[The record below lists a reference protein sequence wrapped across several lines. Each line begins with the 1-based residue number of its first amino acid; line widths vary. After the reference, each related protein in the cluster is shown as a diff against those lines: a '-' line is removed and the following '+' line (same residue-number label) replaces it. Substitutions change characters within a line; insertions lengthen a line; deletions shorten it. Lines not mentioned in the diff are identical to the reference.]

1 MAEVFKGPMTGNTVR
16 RFKESVKPVARLVA
30 DASGKAER
38 KVEKIVKD
46 PKAVV
51 DFDRRYKPYVFGL
64 LKKHHGFVPTGA
76 MGHDGK
82 SVFRRGALDMES
94 VYHDVLAKLMLGAI
108 DGFDLSQAN
117 VGRGAF
123 RRYLKLVTA
132 SLVHDAEAR
141 TLVPV
146 YKPDGTPEYTDEVAK
161 DRHGKPKLDVNG
173 KVVYTRKKA
182 SLQSLETPAVQNA
195 IVQSSLDDAM
205 DVMRE
210 TEWKSSDIVRLR
222 LFFAK
227 CAYLKL
233 TEAKMNATR
242 EGWALKA
249 MLDIFENGKDEDVVR
264 EDLIKRN
271 VIKSATPFYTAK
283 TRFLDAWK
291 ACQEK
296 EEKRVFK
303 KIRLAEKGLRGSV
316 GKDKPQ
322 RKGVYQW
329 RPIVTRSEA
338 DGIAKDLAAK
348 VRAEV
353 GPARVRFVN
362 GIFARIMTTLAA
374 DADRKM
380 SEKKGGR

>member
-1 MAEVFKGPMTGNTVR
+1 MTKVFKGPMTGNTVR
-16 RFKESVKPVARLVA
+16 RFKESVKPVARLVV
-30 DASGKAER
+30 DATGKADRE
-38 KVEKIVKD
+38 VEKVVKD

-51 DFDRRYKPYVFGL
+51 DFDARYKPYIFGL

-82 SVFRRGALDMES
+82 PVFRRGSLEMES

-108 DGFDLSQAN
+108 DGFDLSKEN

-132 SLVHDAEAR
+132 SVVSDAEV
-141 TLVPV
+141 LPPV
-146 YKPDGTPEYTDEVAK
+146 YKPDGTPEYTDEIAK
-161 DRHGKPKLDVNG
+161 DRHGKPKLDAKGRVIH
-173 KVVYTRKKA
+173 TRKKA
-182 SLQSLETPAVQNA
+182 QFQPFDVPSAQNA
-195 IVQSSLDDAM
+195 IAQFGLGGTTG
-205 DVMRE
+205 R
-210 TEWKSSDIVRLR
+210 TIRPEWSASDIVRLR

-233 TEAKMNATR
+233 TEAKMKSGR
-242 EGWALKA
+242 EGWILKS

-264 EDLIKRN
+264 EELIKRN

-296 EEKRVFK
+296 EEKNVFK
-303 KIRLAEKGLRGSV
+303 KIRITEKGLRGSV
-316 GKDKPQ
+316 GKDKPL

-338 DGIAKDLAAK
+338 VEIAKELAAK

-353 GPARVRFVN
+353 GSARVRFVN
-362 GIFARIMTTLAA
+362 GIFARIMTTLVA

-380 SEKKGGR
+380 SEKKGER